1 MFRLICEYKNSKS
14 IFSIS
19 NKKKSFLPFFPCRE
33 ISKLESL
40 EFLDIFGVL
49 SDQALTIL
57 TNNFPDVGINKYK
70 HSAVAR
76 PTVGTRRTSIWGL
89 RTRD

>member
-1 MFRLICEYKNSKS
+1 MCRLICEYKNSKS
-14 IFSIS
+14 LFSIS
-19 NKKKSFLPFFPCRE
+19 NNFSFLPIFPCRE